1 MRRLNERTKRG
12 IVGGLATAF
21 VMITASVI
29 YLVTIGASVLGI
41 LFVVAL
47 ELIGVP
53 LGLLLMMPF
62 IAMLPER
69 DRSGDDQ

>member
-1 MRRLNERTKRG
+1 MRPLKERTKRG

-47 ELIGVP
+47 ELIGGP
-53 LGLLLMMPF
+53 ARISLDDAF
-62 IAMLPER
+62 HRNAAR
-69 DRSGDDQ
+69 ARSIG